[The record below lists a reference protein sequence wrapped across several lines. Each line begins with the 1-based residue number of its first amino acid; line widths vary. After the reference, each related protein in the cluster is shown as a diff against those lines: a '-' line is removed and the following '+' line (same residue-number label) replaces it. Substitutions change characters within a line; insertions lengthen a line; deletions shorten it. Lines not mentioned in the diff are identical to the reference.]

1 MNRDPSTFVFH
12 WDATYKIN
20 SIGYLVL
27 ICGITDPGGKFHP
40 VAFFLIGRESTDEYE
55 WAMTAVMDVYQL
67 VVGSALRLHYVMGD
81 AALAPVAAIKML
93 PQLNVQTILMFFYLC
108 VAAVNKRLG
117 AVPTRLKALV
127 AFHMFNMHYSRSP
140 TECRMHWASA
150 TEAWGACDILV
161 AKDFVRYFAEQWMT
175 GDFCKWQ
182 VYHTP
187 SGFPTTNNPCELF
200 NKHVKGTFAA
210 FTMRTKPRLG
220 TYTQRSL
227 HGLCATFK
235 LLGSIAEEYSTVKI
249 TTFTSEVSPSE
260 KLVRRSRRLITYNL
274 LEVVPPNPDLEHVP
288 GTVRIVG
295 IVPRHAI
302 SHARESDAVG
312 TTVAMEAGRPTETSP
327 EHLEVA
333 NAYYYNENTNNIR
346 HESICAGN
354 AQPSYGWQSKNEMS
368 MAHHCLQ
375 QHLSV
380 TKPIEPRQRRVSE
393 VNADVVQ

>member
-1 MNRDPSTFVFH
+1 
-12 WDATYKIN
+12 
-20 SIGYLVL
+20 
-27 ICGITDPGGKFHP
+27 
-40 VAFFLIGRESTDEYE
+40 
-55 WAMTAVMDVYQL
+55 
-67 VVGSALRLHYVMGD
+67 
-81 AALAPVAAIKML
+81 
-93 PQLNVQTILMFFYLC
+93 
-108 VAAVNKRLG
+108 
-117 AVPTRLKALV
+117 
-127 AFHMFNMHYSRSP
+127 
-140 TECRMHWASA
+140 
-150 TEAWGACDILV
+150 
-161 AKDFVRYFAEQWMT
+161 
-175 GDFCKWQ
+175 
-182 VYHTP
+182 
-187 SGFPTTNNPCELF
+187 
-200 NKHVKGTFAA
+200 
-210 FTMRTKPRLG
+210 MRTKPRLG

-274 LEVVPPNPDLEHVP
+274 LKVVSPNPDLEHVP

-295 IVPRHAI
+295 IVPRHAL
-302 SHARESDAVG
+302 SQARESDAVG
-312 TTVAMEAGRPTETSP
+312 TTAAMEAGRPTETSP

-333 NAYYYNENTNNIR
+333 NAYYFYENTNNIR

-354 AQPSYGWQSKNEMS
+354 AQPSYGWQSSRCKYKDEMS